1 MLTTVLQAG
10 GASTRMG
17 QDKALMSFL
26 GIPLIE
32 RLRDRLLTL
41 NSEIKIIC
49 HDFSAY
55 EHLGLP
61 LFSDVLPG
69 KGALGGLLTALTISE
84 TPYVGLIAAD
94 MPFASPQLLAHLLDQ
109 IQLSGDDAAIPSSP
123 GGQEP
128 FHAVYRRD
136 TCLPLVVD
144 AIERDL
150 WRMRSWFDQARIK
163 VLDPDET
170 GKITGN
176 PYTFLNLNTPEEF
189 SEAEGLALKFGFL

>member
-32 RLRDRLLTL
+32 RLRDRFLTL

-49 HDFSAY
+49 NDFSAY
-55 EHLGLP
+55 GYLELP
-61 LFSDVLPG
+61 LFRDVLPG

-94 MPFASPQLLAHLLDQ
+94 MPFASPQLLALLLDQ
-109 IQLSGDDAAIPSSP
+109 IQLSGDDAAIPSSH
-123 GGQEP
+123 GGLEP
-128 FHAVYRRD
+128 YHAVYRREI
-136 TCLPLVVD
+136 CLPLVKD
-144 AIERDL
+144 AIEQDL
-150 WRMRSWFDQARIK
+150 WRMRSWFDQARINI
-163 VLDPDET
+163 LDPEET
-170 GKITGN
+170 AGITGN
-176 PYTFLNLNTPEEF
+176 PYTFLNLNTPQEF
-189 SEAEGLALKFGFL
+189 SEAEDLALKFTLL

>member
-1 MLTTVLQAG
+1 
-10 GASTRMG
+10 MG

-49 HDFSAY
+49 NDFSAY
-55 EHLGLP
+55 EYLELP

-69 KGALGGLLTALTISE
+69 KGPLGGLLTALKISE

-94 MPFASPQLLAHLLDQ
+94 MPFASPQLLTLLLDQ
-109 IQLSGDDAAIPSSP
+109 IQRSGDDAAIPSSHA
-123 GGQEP
+123 GLEP
-128 FHAVYRRD
+128 FHAIYRRD
-136 TCLPLVVD
+136 TCLPFVKD

-150 WRMRSWFDQARIK
+150 WRMRSWFDLARIK
-163 VLDPDET
+163 LLDPEET
-170 GKITGN
+170 VEITGH

-189 SEAEGLALKFGFL
+189 SEAEDLAMQFNLL